1 MRAFFS
7 DSLFGNNI
15 TEFRMWIL
23 FALVVFLIIGIIA
36 FMIWLRRNV
45 PDIYTKHDVR
55 WRNR

>member
-45 PDIYTKHDVR
+45 PNIYTKHDVN